1 MNTYSD
7 YLKEQ
12 ITEKI
17 SEISDEKLLSTIYAI
32 LMEHVIQE
40 TQPTHS

>member
-7 YLKEQ
+7 YLKKQ
-12 ITEKI
+12 IAEKL
-17 SEISDEKLLSTIYAI
+17 SEISDEQLLYTIYAI

-40 TQPTHS
+40 TQQAHP

>member
-12 ITEKI
+12 IAEKL
-17 SEISDEKLLSTIYAI
+17 SETSDEKLLYTIYAI
-32 LMEHVIQE
+32 LMEHVTQE
-40 TQPTHS
+40 SQPAHS